1 MRTSLTRNTI
11 SLILYS
17 EYMGRGLIGT
27 AMIIEKAMYQERDTL
42 IIRGLLTINY
52 PSNIKTTL
60 VTREQSTRRAGDYE
74 DTI

>member
-17 EYMGRGLIGT
+17 EYMGRRLIGT
-27 AMIIEKAMYQERDTL
+27 AMIIDQERDTL